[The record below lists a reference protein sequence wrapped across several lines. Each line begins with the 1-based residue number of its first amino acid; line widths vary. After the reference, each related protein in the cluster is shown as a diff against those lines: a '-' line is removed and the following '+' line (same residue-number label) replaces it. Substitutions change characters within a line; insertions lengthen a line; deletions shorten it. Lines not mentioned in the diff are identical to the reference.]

1 MRKGLKSALG
11 ILTVLVLAAACASL
25 RGTQGGFLDTRYTA
39 EELDLPD
46 AEKEDIVVCNV
57 DPRNPGAAYL
67 VTDRREVYAL
77 IPEET
82 TWRYTPIARL
92 ASARP
97 RIICGDAWPG
107 NGSLPELYI
116 SDGRRLVMLA
126 WTSAGWLDPQ
136 LLYES
141 AARIPEKAAVGDVD
155 PRTPG
160 SEVYFSADQPRQAFW
175 EGRAWKVALLP
186 GPPGYVAAGD
196 ADRTVTGAE
205 LYVSGAGAT
214 DQIRYDGGWQRQRI
228 AAVGTGQPQN
238 AIVVGDADPTNP
250 GNEVV
255 LNWHETNV
263 RGRLWVLA
271 RTRTG
276 WVSQLVFAAGE
287 GTPWSLHHFHN
298 LAIGDFDA
306 AHPGP
311 EIVMTWSPST
321 HNPGRISVFAK
332 TGNRWE
338 HHLIWQDLDEAHGIA
353 FLTLVPQGKPALIA
367 VGHPREGVLLRIR

>member
-1 MRKGLKSALG
+1 MSKGLKSALG
-11 ILTVLVLAAACASL
+11 ILTVLVLATACATSA
-25 RGTQGGFLDTRYTA
+25 GTQGGFLDTRYSA

-46 AEKEDIVVCNV
+46 AEKEDLVVCNA

-67 VTDRREVYAL
+67 VTDSREVYAL
-77 IPEET
+77 IREET
-82 TWRYTPIARL
+82 AWRYTPIARL

-97 RIICGDAWPG
+97 RIVCGDAWPG
-107 NGSLPELYI
+107 NGALPELYI

-126 WTSAGWLDPQ
+126 RTTAGWLDPQ
-136 LLYES
+136 VLYES
-141 AARIPEKAAVGDVD
+141 TARIPEKAAVGDVD

-160 SEVYFSADQPRQAFW
+160 SEVYFSADRPRHVFW
-175 EGRAWKVALLP
+175 DGGAWRVALLP
-186 GPPGYVAAGD
+186 GPPGYVAVGD
-196 ADRTVTGAE
+196 ADRTVAGAE
-205 LYVSGAGAT
+205 LYVSRAGAT
-214 DQIRYDGGWQRQRI
+214 DQIRYDDGWERRRI

-255 LNWHETNV
+255 LNWHDTNV
-263 RGRLWVLA
+263 RGRLWVLSRRRA
-271 RTRTG
+271 G
-276 WVSQLVFAAGE
+276 WASELVFAAGE
-287 GTPWSLHHFHN
+287 GTPWSLHHLHN

-306 AHPGP
+306 AHPGA
-311 EIVMTWSPST
+311 EIVMSWSPST

-353 FLTLVPQGKPALIA
+353 FLTLLPQQQPALLA